1 MNKKH
6 RKLKKHKNIKTQD
19 LSNSFFNKDSII
31 YILLFIAVTFVF
43 IARIHLLSFP
53 FERDEGEYA
62 LMGKL
67 ILDGHAPYT
76 LAYNMKFPGT
86 YYMYALIMTV
96 FGKSIIGV
104 HLGLAF
110 ISIFS
115 MLLLFYISKN
125 FVSKIGAVI
134 TSATFG
140 IMGTSWTLLGQA
152 AHATHFVTFYALLG
166 IASTFWIY
174 KNKKQNIL
182 LYLIPGILFS
192 FSFICKQTGLFFIFI
207 GYTIIIIKYY
217 KTEKNITIIKK
228 LAIFTTGFAVPI
240 IAMFTYFYLFGD
252 FNKFWFWTIEYL
264 QKYGTQI
271 PVSEAFNVFKFSL
284 NSITSNYSSSGYIAL
299 WILSLIGIPFIFI
312 NKTSK
317 NNKILIISFVFFSLL
332 TIIPG
337 FNFRGHYFITL
348 LPAIG
353 LLVAVFFDYFN
364 NFLINKINRPNLLFI
379 TIFIF
384 FLVIYSGIKQNKDFL
399 FNTDTKVS
407 SKNIYGSNPFV
418 ESIKIAKFL
427 KNNTTK
433 TDKIA
438 VIGSEPQIYFYADRY
453 PATGYI
459 YTYNLVEIHS
469 FALQMQKEM
478 AHEIEKNKPKYIL
491 FIDIS
496 LSWLTRPNSEKYI
509 FTWAKQYLD
518 KNYKIIGLI
527 DLVQNK
533 FSSLKVREQLI
544 NYQPQSKNVVFI
556 YERVTTNNP

>member
-1 MNKKH
+1 MSKKH
-6 RKLKKHKNIKTQD
+6 RKLKKQKNIKTQD
-19 LSNSFFNKDSII
+19 LSHSFFNKDSVI
-31 YILLFIAVTFVF
+31 YILLFIAVAFVF
-43 IARIHLLSFP
+43 IARMHLLSFP

-86 YYMYALIMTV
+86 YYMYALIMTI
-96 FGKSIIGV
+96 FGKSIVGV

-134 TSATFG
+134 TAATFG
-140 IMGTSWTLLGQA
+140 VMGTSWTLLGQA

-166 IASTFWIY
+166 IASVFWIY

-192 FSFICKQTGLFFIFI
+192 FSFICKQTGLFFVFI

-217 KTEKNITIIKK
+217 KTEKNIIVIKK
-228 LAIFTTGFAVPI
+228 LAVFTAGFAAPI
-240 IAMFTYFYLFGD
+240 IVMFTYFYLFGN

-312 NKTSK
+312 TKTSK
-317 NNKILIISFVFFSLL
+317 NNKVLIISFVFFSLL

-353 LLVAVFFDYFN
+353 LLVAVVFDYFN

-399 FNTDTKVS
+399 FNTDTKIS

-478 AHEIEKNKPKYIL
+478 ANEIEKNKPKYIL
-491 FIDIS
+491 FVDIS

-518 KNYKIIGLI
+518 KNYKIVGLI

-533 FSSLKVREQLI
+533 FSSLKVRDQLI
-544 NYQPQSKNVVFI
+544 NYQPQSKNIVFI
-556 YERVTTNNP
+556 YERVASNMP

>member
-1 MNKKH
+1 MSKKH
-6 RKLKKHKNIKTQD
+6 RKLKKQKNIKTQD
-19 LSNSFFNKDSII
+19 LSHSFFNKDSVI
-31 YILLFIAVTFVF
+31 YILLFIAVAFVF
-43 IARIHLLSFP
+43 IARMHLLSFP

-86 YYMYALIMTV
+86 YYMYALIMTI
-96 FGKSIIGV
+96 FGKSIVGV

-134 TSATFG
+134 TAATFG
-140 IMGTSWTLLGQA
+140 VMGTSWTLLGQA

-166 IASTFWIY
+166 IASVFWIY

-192 FSFICKQTGLFFIFI
+192 FSFICKQTGLFFVFI

-217 KTEKNITIIKK
+217 KTEKNIIVIKK
-228 LAIFTTGFAVPI
+228 LAVFTTGFAAPI
-240 IAMFTYFYLFGD
+240 ITMFTYFYLFGD

-312 NKTSK
+312 TKTSK
-317 NNKILIISFVFFSLL
+317 NNKVLIISFVFFSLL

-353 LLVAVFFDYFN
+353 LLVAVVFDYFN

-399 FNTDTKVS
+399 FNTDTKIS

-478 AHEIEKNKPKYIL
+478 ANEIEKNKPKYIL
-491 FIDIS
+491 FVDIS

-518 KNYKIIGLI
+518 KNYKIVGLI

-533 FSSLKVREQLI
+533 FSSLKVRDQLI
-544 NYQPQSKNVVFI
+544 NYQPQSKNIVFI
-556 YERVTTNNP
+556 YERVASNMP

>member
-1 MNKKH
+1 MSKKH
-6 RKLKKHKNIKTQD
+6 RKLKKQKNIKTQD
-19 LSNSFFNKDSII
+19 LSHSFFNKDSVI
-31 YILLFIAVTFVF
+31 YILLFIAVAFVF
-43 IARIHLLSFP
+43 IARMHLLSFP

-86 YYMYALIMTV
+86 YYMYALIMTI
-96 FGKSIIGV
+96 FGKSIVGV

-134 TSATFG
+134 TAATFG
-140 IMGTSWTLLGQA
+140 VMGTSWTLLGQA

-166 IASTFWIY
+166 IASVFWIY

-192 FSFICKQTGLFFIFI
+192 FSFICKQTGLFFVFI

-217 KTEKNITIIKK
+217 KTEKNIIVIKK
-228 LAIFTTGFAVPI
+228 LAVFTTGFAAPI
-240 IAMFTYFYLFGD
+240 ITMFTYFYLFGD

-312 NKTSK
+312 TKTSK

-353 LLVAVFFDYFN
+353 LLVAVVFDYFN

-399 FNTDTKVS
+399 FNTDTKIS

-478 AHEIEKNKPKYIL
+478 ANEIEKNKPKYIL
-491 FIDIS
+491 FVDIS

-518 KNYKIIGLI
+518 KNYKIVGLI

-533 FSSLKVREQLI
+533 FSSLKVRDQLI
-544 NYQPQSKNVVFI
+544 NYQPQSKNIVFI
-556 YERVTTNNP
+556 YERVASNMP

>member
-1 MNKKH
+1 MSKKH
-6 RKLKKHKNIKTQD
+6 RKLKKQKNIKTQD
-19 LSNSFFNKDSII
+19 LSHSFFNKDSVI
-31 YILLFIAVTFVF
+31 YILLFIAVAFVF
-43 IARIHLLSFP
+43 IARMHLLSFP

-86 YYMYALIMTV
+86 YYMYALIMTI
-96 FGKSIIGV
+96 FGKSIVGV

-134 TSATFG
+134 TAATFG
-140 IMGTSWTLLGQA
+140 VMGTSWTLLGQA

-166 IASTFWIY
+166 IASVFWIY

-192 FSFICKQTGLFFIFI
+192 FSFICKQTGLFFVFI

-217 KTEKNITIIKK
+217 KTEKNIIVIKK
-228 LAIFTTGFAVPI
+228 LAVFTTGFAAPI
-240 IAMFTYFYLFGD
+240 IVMFTYFYLFGD

-312 NKTSK
+312 TKTSK

-353 LLVAVFFDYFN
+353 LLVAVVFDYFN

-399 FNTDTKVS
+399 FNTDTKIS

-478 AHEIEKNKPKYIL
+478 ANEIEKNKPKYIL
-491 FIDIS
+491 FVDIS

-518 KNYKIIGLI
+518 KNYKIVGLI

-533 FSSLKVREQLI
+533 FSSLKVRDQLI
-544 NYQPQSKNVVFI
+544 NYQPQSKNIVFI
-556 YERVTTNNP
+556 YERVASNMP